1 MQNGRFDPVTK
12 KKKQQY
18 EPLTTAP
25 LIMFCSKN
33 GTILLIIKFEAY
45 FFFYVE
51 AYFLAQMLGA

>member
-45 FFFYVE
+45 FFF
-51 AYFLAQMLGA
+51 FLC